1 MGLVKTRS
9 WGKGDGIISGKEIGE
24 NAYQILLPVDR
35 DDDDFVL
42 PKHSQKRSERE
53 SFVPSRDKGKARETG
68 VPSGKT
74 MRVRAFG
81 QSIAYPGARHVKLIA
96 QRSQDGRKESVVLHT
111 VPTESAL
118 DNLVEQGFGVEGEG
132 AVPGVLYAVQSERKI
147 LPSDHAKAAN
157 CKGPGVSLGL
167 TCNATLP
174 QGLKAICRS

>member
-132 AVPGVLYAVQSERKI
+132 AVPRVLHARFIRTKDPPHLTTHRLQASGLVFFGDLRAVPHCPK
-147 LPSDHAKAAN
+147 D
-157 CKGPGVSLGL
+157 
-167 TCNATLP
+167 
-174 QGLKAICRS
+174 